1 MKLKWIDIINN
12 WKNGIVMTYPN
23 NIKKRFLWNT
33 SVLMN
38 NGDIEYK
45 QNFKIDDT
53 LPSIQNENNFIEYIN
68 KSKNKYVTSFLNLS
82 NDTILV
88 IPMPKHNK
96 NYVTIKD
103 FIDNSSIKQQKEFWK
118 KVANIAIKC
127 MKKNEKIWISTHGH
141 GVPYT
146 HLRISTKPK
155 YYFNEELK
163 ES

>member
-12 WKNGIVMTYPN
+12 WKNGIVMTYPKDIN
-23 NIKKRFLWNT
+23 ERFLWNT
-33 SVLMN
+33 SVLKN
-38 NGDIEYK
+38 NGEIEYR
-45 QNFKIDDT
+45 QNFKIDNT
-53 LPSIQNENNFIEYIN
+53 LPSIQNENDFIEYIN
-68 KSKNKYVTSFLNLS
+68 KSKNKYVTSFPNLS
-82 NDTILV
+82 NDTMLV

-103 FIDNSSIKQQKEFWK
+103 FIDNASIKQQKEFWK

-141 GVPYT
+141 GVHYT
-146 HLRISTKPK
+146 HVRISTKPK